1 MLIVCPTCATS
12 YKIEPASLGP
22 DGRTVRCARCK
33 TSWFAGG
40 QTSEVSNFVDDV
52 IAEAEARDAPMPNRR
67 QGPAQDSTGDDFG
80 EESVQSAADFLN
92 HDPAPQQPFP
102 EPVHNDIAPADAP
115 PIVPPM
121 GDPVTEASGSEDIES
136 FATRRSRS
144 QARRKGKRKSSKWT
158 AIILVLFGFNVAL
171 IGARNEVVSYLPQ
184 TASLF
189 AAIGLPVNL
198 RQLTFD
204 DVKIGKEEHDGVAV
218 LSVEGNIVSQSGKV
232 VEVPRLRLAVRNATG
247 QEIYAWTTRAS
258 RSTLGPGEKLP
269 FRARLASPP
278 ADGSDVMVR
287 FVNARDPADG
297 DK

>member
-1 MLIVCPTCATS
+1 MLIVCPSCATS
-12 YKIEPASLGP
+12 YMIEPASLGP

-40 QTSEVSNFVDDV
+40 QKSEVSSFVDDV
-52 IAEAEARDAPMPNRR
+52 IAEAEARDEPMPTRR
-67 QGPAQDSTGDDFG
+67 QATASDAGGDDFG
-80 EESVQSAADFLN
+80 EESAQSAAGIPN
-92 HDPAPQQPFP
+92 HDPAPQHPLP
-102 EPVHNDIAPADAP
+102 HPAHGDIPPADAP

-121 GDPVTEASGSEDIES
+121 GDAGASESDNDDIES

-171 IGARNEVVSYLPQ
+171 IGARNEVVRYLPQ

-189 AAIGLPVNL
+189 AAIGLPVNV
-198 RQLTFD
+198 RQLTFN
-204 DVKIGKEEHDGVAV
+204 DVKISKEDHDGVAV
-218 LSVEGNIVSQSGKV
+218 LSVEGNIVSQSSKV
-232 VEVPRLRLAVRNATG
+232 VEVPQLRLAVRNATG
-247 QEIYAWTTRAS
+247 QEIYAWTARAS

-278 ADGSDVMVR
+278 ADASDVMVR
-287 FVNARDPADG
+287 FVNARDSVDG